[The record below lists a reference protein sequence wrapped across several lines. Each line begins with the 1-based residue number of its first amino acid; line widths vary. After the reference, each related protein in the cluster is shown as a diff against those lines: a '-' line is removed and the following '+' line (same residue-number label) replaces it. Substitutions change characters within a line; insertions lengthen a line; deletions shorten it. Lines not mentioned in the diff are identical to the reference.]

1 MNKNKRDDML
11 QLIKTGRIVSRARA
25 SPSLI
30 VLITL
35 VIVLTFSAQAPAL
48 SVLVSPGAGLS
59 AGTSRVHPDTNL
71 NLLGSN
77 FNVYTGNSLP
87 SAWVL
92 QASLTSP
99 FHNNYVGGTFY
110 SEVYKHSTEGHTLF
124 RYRISNS
131 GTTDIRSGN
140 IAGFNAG
147 WQILDSGIIDLGGD
161 VSFDQGDVLKLKR
174 PAIGTQLDFAF
185 EATKNQP
192 PDYPT
197 EERLLAVGQTS
208 SWFYMVTDAPSW
220 MIGQATVQDS
230 GSSASP
236 VSVLIPVPEPLT
248 ILTVFASIAG
258 LTGYVYRKRR
268 SS

>member
-1 MNKNKRDDML
+1 ML
-11 QLIKTGRIVSRARA
+11 QLIKAGRIVSRARA
-25 SPSLI
+25 SPYLI

-59 AGTSRVHPDTNL
+59 AGQSRVHPDTGL

-77 FNVYTGNSLP
+77 FNVYTGDSLP
-87 SAWVL
+87 SEWVL

-124 RYRISNS
+124 TYQISNA
-131 GTTDIRSGN
+131 TDSAPIRSGN

-161 VSFDQGDVLKLKR
+161 LSFDQGDVLKLKR
-174 PAIGTQLDFAF
+174 PANGTQLDFAF
-185 EATKNQP
+185 EATDKSGN
-192 PDYPT
+192 T
-197 EERLLAVGQTS
+197 VEKLLAVGEIS
-208 SWFYMVTDAPSW
+208 SWFYIVTDAPSW

-248 ILTVFASIAG
+248 LLTVFASIAG
-258 LTGYVYRKRR
+258 LAGYVYRKRR
-268 SS
+268 LS

>member
-1 MNKNKRDDML
+1 MNKRDDVL
-11 QLIKTGRIVSRARA
+11 QLIKADRIVSRARA

-59 AGTSRVHPDTNL
+59 AGQSRVHPDTGL

-77 FNVYTGNSLP
+77 FNVYTGDSLP
-87 SAWVL
+87 SEWVL

-99 FHNNYVGGTFY
+99 FHNNYVGGTFH
-110 SEVYKHSTEGHTLF
+110 SEVYKHSTQGHTLF
-124 RYRISNS
+124 RYRISNT

-140 IAGFNAG
+140 IAGFNAD

-174 PAIGTQLDFAF
+174 PANGTQLDFAF
-185 EATKNQP
+185 EATDNSGNTVEK
-192 PDYPT
+192 
-197 EERLLAVGQTS
+197 LLAVGQTS
-208 SWFYMVTDAPSW
+208 SWFYIVTDAQFW
-220 MIGQATVQDS
+220 TIGQATVQDS

-268 SS
+268 